1 MADKKLLA
9 KRSLCL
15 VQVLEPKAYGQK
27 GKSLLPF
34 TAKDLS
40 LEHGGPLVDKH
51 LRFVAF
57 NQVLQDFVKTLKPD
71 EIFKVDYEEQE
82 REGQPDYP
90 PDRTV
95 VQIYKADGT
104 PVLVNPQGFNKGGF
118 QGRSPES
125 IRLEYSLKAQ
135 IENQERISIEGQTA
149 INQIGLVLFNPAHDK
164 MPQSFIQLNEA
175 ERTRLIEKYWK
186 AVEKALDAY
195 LAAKPLEIKAPPPA
209 AVPANTPGKAQD
221 GQGKDQ
227 KPAAVSSVTTPP
239 DAPPAANEPPVF
251 ENIGKLLTAAGKLKP
266 PVTRAE
272 LLQVYKVTDPAQ
284 IKDLGDAWR
293 KVQDISKAKLSSERS
308 RKTAADGKTAEESWA
323 ELNR

>member
-1 MADKKLLA
+1 MADKKLFS
-9 KRSLCL
+9 KRNLCL
-15 VQVLEPKAYGQK
+15 VQVLETKAYGNKTPQK
-27 GKSLLPF
+27 TLLPF

-57 NQVLQDFVKTLKPD
+57 NQSLQDFVKALKPD
-71 EIFKVDYEEQE
+71 DLFKVDYEEQE

-104 PVLVNPQGFNKGGF
+104 PVLVNPQGGFKGGF

-135 IENQERISIEGQTA
+135 IENQERVSIEGQTA
-149 INQIGLVLFNPAHDK
+149 IAQVGEMMRSTVSVPSVGLSQEEYEKLLK
-164 MPQSFIQLNEA
+164 
-175 ERTRLIEKYWK
+175 KYWK
-186 AVEKALDAY
+186 AVEKGLDAY

-209 AVPANTPGKAQD
+209 AVPANAPGKPQD
-221 GQGKDQ
+221 GQGTGQ
-227 KPAAVSSVTTPP
+227 KPAAVSSVAPP
-239 DAPPAANEPPVF
+239 PNAPPAANEPPAVF

-272 LLQVYKVTDPAQ
+272 LLQVYRVTDPAQ
-284 IKDLGDAWR
+284 IKDLAEAWR
-293 KVQDISKAKLSSERS
+293 KVQDISKAKLTSERS
-308 RKTAADGKTAEESWA
+308 KKTADDGKTAEEAWA